1 MHVFCL
7 FPSIYALYISKKEK
21 VFFLTS
27 CVVWLTDTH
36 LVSIRHHKSVRLW
49 HKMLVKMLQKSSLF
63 FLHCKIC
70 LLSNYP
76 INVSY
81 KFTCLALPKTIL
93 LLLNGMLSLIK
104 SCLNHI
110 TQNKADHYK
119 YHDTFQW
126 YNNIQISRGVHKR
139 KEKILPLVLKKK
151 KKSFL
156 PRWQTYNNYTWT
168 HIYQW
173 HIQAFCTFTA

>member
-1 MHVFCL
+1 
-7 FPSIYALYISKKEK
+7 
-21 VFFLTS
+21 
-27 CVVWLTDTH
+27 
-36 LVSIRHHKSVRLW
+36 
-49 HKMLVKMLQKSSLF
+49 MLQKSSLF
-63 FLHCKIC
+63 FLHCKTC

-76 INVSY
+76 VNVSY

-93 LLLNGMLSLIK
+93 LLPNGMLSLIK

-126 YNNIQISRGVHKR
+126 YNNIQISREGVHRR

-151 KKSFL
+151 NLFYRDGRCTTITHAYISM
-156 PRWQTYNNYTWT
+156 TYSGIL
-168 HIYQW
+168 HIYC
-173 HIQAFCTFTA
+173 ISRQALLVHAL